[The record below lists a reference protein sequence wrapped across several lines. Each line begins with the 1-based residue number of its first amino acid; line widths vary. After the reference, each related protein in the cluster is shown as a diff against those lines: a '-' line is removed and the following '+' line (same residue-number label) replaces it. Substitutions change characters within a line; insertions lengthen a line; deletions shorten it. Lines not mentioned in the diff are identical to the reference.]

1 MACYVV
7 VAGSNYVG
15 TRNQLGGCEND
26 VTTTVTLHQELGH
39 QVEWLKGTE
48 ATRQAILDRLDA
60 AYDQAGPDDL
70 VWFKWS
76 GHGTQV
82 RDADGDENDPWDE
95 AICPDDSVRR
105 GGPMLTDDDLY
116 RPAAKAFAR
125 GVRVIAELDSC
136 FSGEFHRA
144 LQLVDD
150 QDVVVG
156 VRFLPPA
163 FHLPPAQRDRAA
175 ALWQPRA
182 PRTRVA
188 TGALALS
195 ACRETQLAQ
204 EYPVDGKVQGAA
216 TYHSTQALRAL
227 MAAMDGGPLQATY
240 RDWWRMTADL
250 VNDPDQVPVL
260 GGTASQKRW
269 IVGAER
275 GRR

>member
-1 MACYVV
+1 MTVYTV

-15 TRNQLGGCEND
+15 TRNQLSGCEND
-26 VTTTVTLHQELGH
+26 VDTTVALHRELRH
-39 QVEWLKGTE
+39 EVETLKGTE

-82 RDADGDENDPWDE
+82 RDADADENDPWDE
-95 AICPDDSVRR
+95 AICPDDAIRR

-116 RPAAKAFAR
+116 RPAAKANAR
-125 GVRVIAELDSC
+125 GVRVVAELDSC

-150 QDVVVG
+150 QDVVVA

-163 FHLPPAQRDRAA
+163 FHLPPAQQKRAA
-175 ALWQPRA
+175 AGWQPQGPRA
-182 PRTRVA
+182 RIA

-195 ACRETQLAQ
+195 ACKETQLAS
-204 EYPVDGKVQGAA
+204 EYPVAGKVQGAA
-216 TYHSTQALRAL
+216 TYHSTQALRELLAN
-227 MAAMDGGPLQATY
+227 GATVNY
-240 RDWWRMTADL
+240 RDWWKATAAR